1 MAEATQIAQERGQ
14 RLPKEMN
21 GAIHAIGRRKE
32 SIARIYLKRGSGEMT
47 VNGKPATEYF
57 RASPYVEDRLQAS
70 AQQPFAITNTLGMY
84 DVVANIRGGG
94 VTGQLDALQLGIA
107 RALLGTDSNFRKPLK
122 DAGMLSRDERMVER
136 KKVGLKKAR
145 RAEQFSKR

>member
-14 RLPKEMN
+14 RLPAEMN

-32 SIARIYLKRGSGEMT
+32 SVARVYLTRGGGDVT
-47 VNGKPATEYF
+47 VNGKPATEFF
-57 RASPYVEDRLQAS
+57 RASPYVEERLHSTAL
-70 AQQPFAITNTLGMY
+70 QPFAITNTLGMY
-84 DVVANIRGGG
+84 DVVANVDGGG
-94 VTGQLDALQLGIA
+94 ITGQLEALQLAIA
-107 RALLGTDSNFRKPLK
+107 RALLGADSNFRKPLK

-145 RAEQFSKR
+145 RSEQFSKR